1 MYICIYVS
9 MYLCIYVSMYLC
21 IYVYMYYVYMYICIY
36 LYMYIC
42 IYVYMYICPTHHN
55 VHIMGLIHIFNKFI
69 NYNSILSLTC
79 HFLVKNYYLLT

>member
-1 MYICIYVS
+1 
-9 MYLCIYVSMYLC
+9 
-21 IYVYMYYVYMYICIY
+21 
-36 LYMYIC
+36 MYIC